1 MFDRFYC
8 MEIKFMIWIME
19 LIVSRRLSRSSLAK
33 RSIIPLLS
41 LSLKYIATT
50 VGAIKLEPK
59 NVYYVIRLC
68 LLFLSRSFN
77 TLPLSPSL
85 YYQFTASI
93 S

>member
-19 LIVSRRLSRSSLAK
+19 LIVSRRLSRSNLAK
-33 RSIIPLLS
+33 RSIIPRSLLNRNYS
-41 LSLKYIATT
+41 GGHKISAQKRVL
-50 VGAIKLEPK
+50 
-59 NVYYVIRLC
+59 YYLLFRLC